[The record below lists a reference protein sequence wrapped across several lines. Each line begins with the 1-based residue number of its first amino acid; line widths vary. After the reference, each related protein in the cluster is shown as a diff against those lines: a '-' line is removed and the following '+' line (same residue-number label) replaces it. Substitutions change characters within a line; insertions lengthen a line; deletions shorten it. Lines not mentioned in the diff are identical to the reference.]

1 VVVDDRFLPRFVVL
15 FLDDGGVFALAR
27 LIALDNRSV
36 AITVVVTM
44 IGANRYTGSYRTHSN
59 ANRSVFGESGCSQ
72 GEPGRSNKSYSKFHH
87 AFL

>member
-1 VVVDDRFLPRFVVL
+1 VVVDDRLLPRFVVL
-15 FLDDGGVFALAR
+15 FLDDGGVVALAR

-36 AITVVVTM
+36 TVVVTM
-44 IGANRYTGSYRTHSN
+44 IGANRYTGSYRTHSH
-59 ANRSVFGESGCSQ
+59 ANRSVFSESGCSQ